1 MAGNIAFNPSVTTT
15 ASGSFNVSADGLIQ
29 GTAFDDPA
37 TRYRLRGG
45 ILATDETLPMW
56 GGVGIY
62 ELVTGATTA
71 SLPSSNLGGTVGRA
85 NTLTA
90 QAAKQLVGFSV
101 FDQAYHAIN
110 TPQSPVPLLASG
122 MSVNYYPLGSL
133 ARIAVAADPSLI
145 SLEGGI
151 TTQLVSWDFT
161 AQRLIPYSATY
172 GAGTI
177 TGAVWA
183 NTLGGQIDYT
193 VSTDLT
199 SYINAGDDI
208 NVTGVVSTGATTDGY
223 NGNYAVVSI
232 TSTHIVVTA
241 PRTASPGTYASGGS
255 VVAGGGA
262 LPIRILR
269 VKADNCMNV
278 SYDLDT
284 GFATWDRNGAGAVIQ
299 I

>member
-1 MAGNIAFNPSVTTT
+1 MAGNITFNPSVTTN

-29 GTAFDDPA
+29 GTAFDDPS
-37 TRYRLRGG
+37 TRFRLRGG
-45 ILATDETLPMW
+45 ILAADETLPMW

-62 ELVTGATTA
+62 ELVAGAVGA
-71 SLPSSNLGGTVGRA
+71 ALPQHALGGTVGRA
-85 NTLTA
+85 NSLAA
-90 QAAKQLVGFSV
+90 QAAKQLLGFSV
-101 FDQAYHAIN
+101 FDQAVNAIN

-122 MSVNYYPLGSL
+122 MGVHYYPLGSL

-145 SLEGGI
+145 SLDGGV
-151 TTQLVSWDFT
+151 TSALVSWDFT

-172 GAGTI
+172 PTGTI

-183 NTLGGQIDYT
+183 NTSGGQIDYT

-208 NVTGVVSTGATTDGY
+208 NVVGVVSTGATTDGY
-223 NGNYAVVSI
+223 NGNYIVVSI
-232 TSTHIVVTA
+232 SATHIVVTA
-241 PRTASPGTYASGGS
+241 PRTASPGTYASGGT
-255 VVAGGGA
+255 VVSGGGA
-262 LPIRILR
+262 LPVKVLR
-269 VKADNCMNV
+269 VKASNCMNV
-278 SYDLDT
+278 VYDPVT